1 MKIDPE
7 LQAQVDAQLIE
18 QGAYATLEL
27 LINTGRLLY
36 ADYERWRR
44 GEVELLDEV
53 LMGSPKKIRAQAEDA
68 AAYARSIG
76 LVEQAQEFHRWGAQ
90 DSKPLRTSADQHLA
104 RLIAARFAPAQA
116 TPQMDLFFDNPVVA
130 LTNGIAQALA
140 THNLGEAQRQL
151 DRLYAQA
158 PNHADLAAFDRLTS
172 ALESLDRPIVSPE
185 ESLAFLL
192 DITPTAK
199 RLLGGR
205 FRDLLTPMWRRL
217 AEALNDQPY
226 SSATPNLHRS
236 FALAQA
242 QDWSGAIDCIRAEP
256 GWYSHASLCLRLAQ
270 AGFYRQQRVDALTAW
285 FHLCWLHPIA
295 RSKKTPA
302 LLLLGRNSRTA
313 TIRSSTTRPTFATF
327 RRGCCFV
334 NRVWR
339 CSYRPICRPER
350 RLAKCITARST
361 AGFMHV
367 VRHAKTKSW
376 RFAKPS
382 KTAARSCSTHSS
394 VPYPRKRVAGPKK
407 GLARTQGLAKA
418 RMKIR
423 VNRRY
428 RSGRAACRG
437 VPCAPSATGSA

>member
-44 GEVELLDEV
+44 GEIELLDDV
-53 LMGSPKKIRAQAEDA
+53 LMGSPKKIRAQTEDA

-76 LVEQAQEFHRWGAQ
+76 LVEQPQEFHRWGAQ
-90 DSKPLRTSADQHLA
+90 DSKPLRTSADQQFA

-116 TPQMDLFFDNPVVA
+116 TPQLDLFFDNPVVA

-158 PNHADLAAFDRLTS
+158 PNHADLAAYDRLTS

-185 ESLAFLL
+185 EALAFLL

-217 AEALNDQPY
+217 AEAMNDQPY

-242 QDWSGAIDCIRAEP
+242 QDWSGVIDCIRAEP
-256 GWYSHASLCLRLAQ
+256 DWHLHAPLCLRLAQ

-285 FHLCWLHPIA
+285 FHLCWLHPDEATRALDSKEHKDASVAAAWAKFEDGDDSLFDDAPDVGDFPAWMLLREPGLALQLPVDLPTGTTPGEVRYGQVHRWIHA
-295 RSKKTPA
+295 RRAAHQDEELA
-302 LLLLGRNSRTA
+302 LRKA
-313 TIRSSTTRPTFATF
+313 IKDSSPFLFHT
-327 RRGCCFV
+327 
-334 NRVWR
+334 
-339 CSYRPICRPER
+339 
-350 RLAKCITARST
+350 L
-361 AGFMHV
+361 
-367 VRHAKTKSW
+367 
-376 RFAKPS
+376 
-382 KTAARSCSTHSS
+382 
-394 VPYPRKRVAGPKK
+394 KRV
-407 GLARTQGLAKA
+407 
-418 RMKIR
+418 
-423 VNRRY
+423 V
-428 RSGRAACRG
+428 
-437 VPCAPSATGSA
+437 SA